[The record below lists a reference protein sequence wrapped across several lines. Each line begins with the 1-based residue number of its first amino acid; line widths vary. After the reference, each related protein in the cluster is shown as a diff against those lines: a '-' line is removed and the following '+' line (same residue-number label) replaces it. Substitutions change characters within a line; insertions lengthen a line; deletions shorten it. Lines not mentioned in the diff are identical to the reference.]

1 MFQWCYHYHGKDWPI
16 AQDKYNLWAAKSL
29 ANNALFI
36 DLNVFIAIW
45 TMLVTLCREE
55 CNDMIRTGH

>member
-1 MFQWCYHYHGKDWPI
+1 MFQWCYHYHGNDWPV

-36 DLNVFIAIW
+36 DL
-45 TMLVTLCREE
+45 MCSMRYGLCWLHYVEK
-55 CNDMIRTGH
+55 NAMI